1 MRVTIASRRS
11 DLARIQA
18 VQVGETL
25 RAAHP
30 QIEINYS
37 FHESLGDKN
46 LNDPLWKMPEK
57 GVFTQDFREG
67 LLRGDFDLVVHSWKD
82 LAIEVDPE
90 TEIVATLPRADAR
103 DLLLVRR
110 DRWSEVER
118 NGLMSIL
125 TSSPRRAYNLESFL
139 RDALP
144 AKINELKF
152 ENVRG
157 NVQTRAR
164 KMLEQNVDGLIVA
177 KAAIDRLLSAPQAEF
192 AETRQF
198 LRDALSQ
205 CLWMVLPLSANPSA
219 PAQGALAIE
228 ISRKREDMR
237 ELIAP
242 LNCSD
247 TYTAVEHE
255 RAILRGYG
263 GGCHQKIGV
272 SVVRRNFGEVTFLRG
287 ITDAGQVLN
296 SRILKPSNPR
306 LPKISKEEMWPL
318 ESSDADWFQ
327 REKIQVDPLSLWE
340 RARARALA
348 RDDDSPSP
356 QPSPKAR
363 GSESP
368 RALWIAKADALPDDW
383 NLKEDQIVWGS
394 GVQTWKRLARRGV
407 WVNGCAESLG
417 EHESVRLETLV
428 GSSLNWLKLTHESGY
443 TASEIPSLATYRL
456 VPKGGRIDLSGK
468 KHFFWKSGSS
478 FEYALSQN
486 PWLKEMN
493 HYCGPGN
500 TQGILRK
507 HGIEPMVFLDH
518 EQWLEEMVSEPRTVA
533 TGSSGRQSTKDLD
546 PIATPPGSDTF
557 MKEIR

>member
-18 VQVGETL
+18 FQVGETL
-25 RAAHP
+25 LAAHP
-30 QIEINYS
+30 ELEINYS

-110 DRWSEVER
+110 DRWDEVEHT
-118 NGLMSIL
+118 GVMSIL
-125 TSSPRRAYNLESFL
+125 TSSPRRAYNLGSFL

-157 NVQTRAR
+157 NVQTRVR

-177 KAAIDRLLSAPQAEF
+177 KAAIDRLLSARARRVTVAGGPNIAALDEF
-192 AETRQF
+192 AETRTF
-198 LRDALSQ
+198 LAGALSQ

-228 ISRKREDMR
+228 ISRQREDMR
-237 ELIAP
+237 ALVAP
-242 LNCSD
+242 LNSAD
-247 TYTAVEHE
+247 TFTAVEHE
-255 RAILRGYG
+255 RAILRAYG

-272 SVVRRNFGEVTFLRG
+272 SVVRREFGEVTFLRG
-287 ITDAGQVLN
+287 LTDDGVVLN
-296 SRILKPSNPR
+296 SRSITTWHNTKPAKVPR
-306 LPKISKEEMWPL
+306 EQLWPLNSKEARLFDIERV
-318 ESSDADWFQ
+318 A
-327 REKIQVDPLSLWE
+327 IDPLSLWE
-340 RARARALA
+340 RARMRAEA
-348 RDDDSPSP
+348 SSKSSASST
-356 QPSPKAR
+356 QPSPTGR
-363 GSESP
+363 RSEDVPS
-368 RALWIAKADALPDDW
+368 LWIAKADALPENWTIADR
-383 NLKEDQIVWGS
+383 QIVWTS
-394 GVQTWKRLARRGV
+394 GLHTWKRLAQRGV
-407 WVNGCAESLG
+407 WVNGSADSLG
-417 EHESVRLETLV
+417 EHEPTRIETIA
-428 GSSLNWLKLTHESGY
+428 GPEIKWLKLTHDRAYEGDMP
-443 TASEIPSLATYRL
+443 TLATYRL
-456 VPKGGRIDLSGK
+456 VPRNDALDLTGR

-500 TQGILRK
+500 TQRILRQ
-507 HGIEPMVFLDH
+507 HGIAPVVFLDH
-518 EQWLEEMVSEPRTVA
+518 EQWL
-533 TGSSGRQSTKDLD
+533 
-546 PIATPPGSDTF
+546 
-557 MKEIR
+557 KEIAE

>member
-1 MRVTIASRRS
+1 MRVTVASRRS

-18 VQVGETL
+18 FQVGETL

-30 QIEINYS
+30 QVEINYS

-46 LNDPLWKMPEK
+46 LTDPLWKMPEK

-110 DRWSEVER
+110 DRWDEVQR
-118 NGLMSIL
+118 TGVMSLL

-144 AKINELKF
+144 EEINELKF

-157 NVQTRAR
+157 NVQTRVR
-164 KMLEQNVDGLIVA
+164 KMLEQSVDGLIVA
-177 KAAIDRLLSAPQAEF
+177 KAAIDRLLSAQRLSEPPAVAGGPDPAPHDEF
-192 AETRQF
+192 AETREF
-198 LRDALSQ
+198 LREALSQ
-205 CLWMVLPLSANPSA
+205 CRWMVLPLSANPSA

-228 ISRKREDMR
+228 ISRKRADMR

-242 LNCSD
+242 LNCSA

-272 SVVRRNFGEVTFLRG
+272 SVVRRDFGEITFLRG
-287 ITDAGQVLN
+287 LTDDGVVLN
-296 SRILKPSNPR
+296 SRSLTTSHAKPAKVPR
-306 LPKISKEEMWPL
+306 EQLWPLNSKEARL
-318 ESSDADWFQ
+318 FDIG
-327 REKIQVDPLSLWE
+327 RVTIDPVSLWE
-340 RARARALA
+340 RARVRAEVPSTSSA
-348 RDDDSPSP
+348 PSP
-356 QPSPKAR
+356 QPSPKGR
-363 GSESP
+363 GSESVP
-368 RALWIAKADALPDDW
+368 SLWIAKADALPENW
-383 NLKEDQIVWGS
+383 AIENQQIIWTS
-394 GVQTWKRLARRGV
+394 GLQTWKRLAKRGV
-407 WVNGCAESLG
+407 WVNGSAESLG
-417 EHESVRLETLV
+417 EQEPTRIETIA
-428 GSSLNWLKLTHESGY
+428 GSEIQWLKLTHDRGY
-443 TASEIPSLATYRL
+443 EGDIPTLATYRL
-456 VPKGGRIDLSGK
+456 VPRNDRLDLAGRR
-468 KHFFWKSGSS
+468 HFFWKSGSS
-478 FEYALSQN
+478 FAYALSQN

-500 TQGILRK
+500 TQRILRE
-507 HGIEPMVFLDH
+507 HGVEPTVFLDH
-518 EQWLEEMVSEPRTVA
+518 EQWLEEMT
-533 TGSSGRQSTKDLD
+533 Q
-546 PIATPPGSDTF
+546 
-557 MKEIR
+557 